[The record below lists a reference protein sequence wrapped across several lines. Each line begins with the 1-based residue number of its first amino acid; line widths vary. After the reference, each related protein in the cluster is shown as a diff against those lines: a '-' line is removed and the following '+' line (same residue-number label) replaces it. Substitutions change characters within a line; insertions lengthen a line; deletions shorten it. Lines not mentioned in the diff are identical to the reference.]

1 MSMANPQ
8 SVRSPTKR
16 VVEKWK
22 RIRSLTAGGQG
33 EIFLVKRN
41 DYEQEEMFVQKRLKN
56 ANNSER
62 QRRFQQETETTA
74 KLQHPNIL
82 RIIES
87 GVDQSPPYYISEY
100 CEGGTLDSRAIEYRG
115 DTSAVVRDLLPI
127 VDALKTAHEAGVFHR
142 DIKPPNIL
150 FRKDG
155 TVVLGDFGICFVE
168 GGQKVT
174 LTDEA
179 VGSINFIAPEMESG
193 QQSLGEPSDRT
204 DVYSLGKVIYFLL
217 SGGRIFSRE
226 DHRSGS
232 LSLVNMLKDQ
242 RFEHVHDL
250 IDRMV
255 VREPSKRIA
264 MNEVG
269 SAMEEMRSLVLGDYA
284 PLKPSIGIRCRFC
297 GLGSYKRLGTRRTY
311 YQTTLPPD
319 SFPEI
324 GIQIP
329 QGHRMGVLK
338 CDKCGHIQMFSFPE
352 NERTGE
358 WWSQ

>member
-1 MSMANPQ
+1 MTDPESLKVPK
-8 SVRSPTKR
+8 KR
-16 VVEKWK
+16 VSEKWK

-41 DYEQEEMFVQKRLKN
+41 DSEQEELFVQKRLKN
-56 ANNSER
+56 TTNPER
-62 QRRFQQETETTA
+62 RRRFEQETETTA
-74 KLQHPNIL
+74 KLEHQNIL
-82 RIIES
+82 KIIES
-87 GVDQSPPYYISEY
+87 GIDQSPPYYISEY
-100 CEGGTLDSRAIEYRG
+100 CEGGELGSRATEYRG
-115 DTSAVVRDLLPI
+115 DISAVVRDLLPI
-127 VDALKTAHEAGVFHR
+127 VDALSIAHKAGVFHR

-193 QQSLGEPSDRT
+193 QQSLGEPSDKT

-226 DHRSGS
+226 DHRGGS

-242 RFEHVHDL
+242 RFEHAHDL

-255 VREPSKRIA
+255 VREPSKRIS
-264 MNEVG
+264 MREVG
-269 SAMEEMRSLVLGDYA
+269 NAMEEMRTLVRGDYA

-297 GLGSYKRLGTRRTY
+297 GLGSYKRLGARIPY
-311 YQTTLPPD
+311 AQASLPPD

-324 GIQIP
+324 GIRIAS
-329 QGHRMGVLK
+329 GYRMGVLK
-338 CDKCGHIQMFSFPE
+338 CDKCGHIQMFNFPTL
-352 NERTGE
+352 ERTDD
-358 WWSQ
+358 WWNQ

>member
-1 MSMANPQ
+1 MAGQESLKGPKMRAVEQ
-8 SVRSPTKR
+8 WKR
-16 VVEKWK
+16 V
-22 RIRSLTAGGQG
+22 RSLTAGGQG

-41 DYEQEEMFVQKRLKN
+41 DSEQEELFVQKRLKN
-56 ANNSER
+56 TKSPER
-62 QRRFQQETETTA
+62 QRRFQQEIETTA

-82 RIIES
+82 KIIES
-87 GVDQSPPYYISEY
+87 GIDQDPPYYISEH
-100 CEGGTLDSRAIEYRG
+100 CEGGALDSRAIGYRG
-115 DTSAVVRDLLPI
+115 DIWAVVRDTLPI
-127 VDALKTAHEAGVFHR
+127 VDALNAAHEAGVYHR

-155 TVVLGDFGICFVE
+155 TPVLGDFGICFVE

-193 QQSLGEPSDRT
+193 QQSLGEPSGKT

-217 SGGRIFSRE
+217 SGGRVFSRE
-226 DHRSGS
+226 DHRSGL
-232 LSLVNMLKDQ
+232 LSLVDMLSDQ
-242 RFEHVHDL
+242 RFEHVHELLDQ
-250 IDRMV
+250 MV
-255 VREPSKRIA
+255 VREPSKRIS
-264 MNEVG
+264 MKEVG
-269 SAMEEMRSLVLGDYA
+269 GALEQMRRLVLGGYA

-311 YQTTLPPD
+311 YQTTLPAN

-338 CDKCGHIQMFSFPE
+338 CDQCGHIQMFSFPE
-352 NERTGE
+352 QEKTDE
-358 WWSQ
+358 WWNR

>member
-1 MSMANPQ
+1 MNMADLESLKVPK
-8 SVRSPTKR
+8 KR
-16 VVEKWK
+16 VIEKWK

-41 DYEQEEMFVQKRLKN
+41 DSEQEELFVQKRLKN
-56 ANNSER
+56 TNSPER
-62 QRRFQQETETTA
+62 RRRFEQETETTA

-82 RIIES
+82 KIIES
-87 GVDQSPPYYISEY
+87 GIDQSPPYYISEY
-100 CEGGTLDSRAIEYRG
+100 CEGGALDSRATEYRR
-115 DTSAVVRDLLPI
+115 DVSAVVRDLLPI
-127 VDALKTAHEAGVFHR
+127 VDALSTAHKAGVFHR
-142 DIKPPNIL
+142 DIKPSNIL

-193 QQSLGEPSDRT
+193 QQSLGEPSDKT

-232 LSLVNMLKDQ
+232 LSLLSMLKDQ

-255 VREPSKRIA
+255 VREPSKRIS
-264 MNEVG
+264 MKEVG
-269 SAMEEMRSLVLGDYA
+269 NAMEKMRTLVLGDYA
-284 PLKPSIGIRCRFC
+284 PLKPSLGIRCRFC
-297 GLGSYKRLGTRRTY
+297 GQGSYKRLGTRRTY

-338 CDKCGHIQMFSFPE
+338 CDKCGHIQIFSFPE
-352 NERTGE
+352 QEKTDE
-358 WWSQ
+358 WWNQ

>member
-1 MSMANPQ
+1 MA
-8 SVRSPTKR
+8 SPESPKVPNKR
-16 VVEKWK
+16 ATEKWK
-22 RIRSLTAGGQG
+22 RVRNLTAGGQG
-33 EIFLVKRN
+33 EIFLVKKN
-41 DYEQEEMFVQKRLKN
+41 DPEQEGLFVQKRLKN
-56 ANNSER
+56 TNSLER
-62 QRRFQQETETTA
+62 RRRFQQETETTA

-82 RIIES
+82 KVIES
-87 GVDQSPPYYISEY
+87 GIDENPPYYISEY
-100 CEGGTLDSRAIEYRG
+100 CEGGTLDSKAIEYRG
-115 DTSAVVRDLLPI
+115 DINAVARDLLPI
-127 VDALKTAHEAGVFHR
+127 VDALNAAHKTGVFHR

-193 QQSLGEPSDRT
+193 QQHLGEPSDKT
-204 DVYSLGKVIYFLL
+204 DVYSLGKVVYYLV

-226 DHRSGS
+226 DHRSAS

-250 IDRMV
+250 IDQMV
-255 VREPSKRIA
+255 VREPSKRIS
-264 MNEVG
+264 MSEVG
-269 SAMEEMRSLVLGDYA
+269 HAIEETRALVMGDYA

-297 GLGSYKRLGTRRTY
+297 GLGSYRKVGTPRY
-311 YQTTLPPD
+311 VPGYQTPFPPD
-319 SFPEI
+319 NFPEL
-324 GIQIP
+324 GIRIP
-329 QGHRMGVLK
+329 AGHRLGVLK

-352 NERTGE
+352 QQKTAE
-358 WWSQ
+358 WWNQ

>member
-1 MSMANPQ
+1 MTNPE
-8 SVRSPTKR
+8 SLKVPKER
-16 VVEKWK
+16 VTDKWK

-41 DYEQEEMFVQKRLKN
+41 DSEQEELFVQKRLKN
-56 ANNSER
+56 TNSPER
-62 QRRFQQETETTA
+62 QRRFRLETATTV

-82 RIIES
+82 KIIED
-87 GVDQSPPYYISEY
+87 GIDQNPPYYISEY
-100 CEGGTLDSRAIEYRG
+100 CEGGALDSRSIEYRG
-115 DTSAVVRDLLPI
+115 NISAVVRDLLPI
-127 VDALKTAHEAGVFHR
+127 VDALNTAHQAGVFHR
-142 DIKPPNIL
+142 DIKPANIL
-150 FRKDG
+150 SRKDG

-193 QQSLGEPSDRT
+193 QQSLGEPSDKT

-226 DHRSGS
+226 DHRSES

-255 VREPSKRIA
+255 VREPSKRIP
-264 MNEVG
+264 MREVG
-269 SAMEEMRSLVLGDYA
+269 IAMEEMRTLVLGDYA
-284 PLKPSIGIRCRFC
+284 PLRPSVGIRCRFC
-297 GLGSYKRLGTRRTY
+297 GLGSYRRLGTRRTY
-311 YQTTLPPD
+311 YQSTLPPD
-319 SFPEI
+319 SFPEL

-329 QGHRMGVLK
+329 QGHRLGVLK

-352 NERTGE
+352 LEKTGE
-358 WWSQ
+358 WWNQ

>member
-1 MSMANPQ
+1 MAGQETSEPRK
-8 SVRSPTKR
+8 SRATETWKR
-16 VVEKWK
+16 V
-22 RIRSLTAGGQG
+22 RSLTAGGQG
-33 EIFLVKRN
+33 EIFLVQRN
-41 DYEQEEMFVQKRLKN
+41 DSSQGEELFVQKRLKN
-56 ANNSER
+56 ANNPER
-62 QRRFQQETETTA
+62 RRRFEQETNSTA
-74 KLQHPNIL
+74 ILQHPNIL
-82 RIIES
+82 KIIE
-87 GVDQSPPYYISEY
+87 GAIDQNPPYYISEY
-100 CEGGTLDSRAIEYRG
+100 CEGGTLESRAVEYRG
-115 DTSAVVRDLLPI
+115 DISAVSRDLLPI
-127 VDALKTAHEAGVFHR
+127 VDALDTAHKAGVVHR
-142 DIKPPNIL
+142 DLKPPNIL

-155 TVVLGDFGICFVE
+155 TPVLGDFGICFVE

-193 QQSLGEPSDRT
+193 QQHLGEPSDKT

-232 LSLVNMLKDQ
+232 LSLVTILKDQ

-255 VREPSKRIA
+255 VREPSKRIP
-264 MNEVG
+264 MNEVRN
-269 SAMEEMRSLVLGDYA
+269 AMEELRMVVLGDYA

-338 CDKCGHIQMFSFPE
+338 CDRCGHIQMFSFPE
-352 NERTGE
+352 QEKTSE
-358 WWSQ
+358 WWSL

>member
-1 MSMANPQ
+1 MAGQETSEPRK
-8 SVRSPTKR
+8 SRAT
-16 VVEKWK
+16 ETWK
-22 RIRSLTAGGQG
+22 RLRSLTAGGQG

-41 DYEQEEMFVQKRLKN
+41 DSTQGEELFVQKRLKN
-56 ANNSER
+56 ANNPER
-62 QRRFQQETETTA
+62 RRRFEQETDSTA

-82 RIIES
+82 KIIES
-87 GVDQSPPYYISEY
+87 AIDQNPPYYISEY
-100 CEGGTLDSRAIEYRG
+100 CEGGTLESMAVEYRG
-115 DTSAVVRDLLPI
+115 DISAVSRDLLPI
-127 VDALKTAHEAGVFHR
+127 VDALDTAHKAGVVHR
-142 DIKPPNIL
+142 DLKPPNIL

-155 TVVLGDFGICFVE
+155 TPVLGDFGICFVE

-193 QQSLGEPSDRT
+193 QQHLGEPSDKT

-232 LSLVNMLKDQ
+232 LSLVTILKDQ

-255 VREPSKRIA
+255 VREPSKRIP
-264 MNEVG
+264 MNEVRN
-269 SAMEEMRSLVLGDYA
+269 AMEELRTVVLGDYA

-338 CDKCGHIQMFSFPE
+338 CDRCGHIQMFSFPE
-352 NERTGE
+352 QEKTSE
-358 WWSQ
+358 WWSL

>member
-1 MSMANPQ
+1 MAGPETNEPRK
-8 SVRSPTKR
+8 SRAP
-16 VVEKWK
+16 EKW
-22 RIRSLTAGGQG
+22 RRLRSLTAGGQG

-41 DYEQEEMFVQKRLKN
+41 DSAQEELFVQKRLKN
-56 ANNSER
+56 ANNPER
-62 QRRFQQETETTA
+62 RRRFEQETDSTA
-74 KLQHPNIL
+74 KLQHTNIL

-87 GVDQSPPYYISEY
+87 ATDQNPPYYISEY
-100 CEGGTLDSRAIEYRG
+100 CEGGTLESRAVEYRG
-115 DTSAVVRDLLPI
+115 DINAVSRDLLPI
-127 VDALKTAHEAGVFHR
+127 VDALNTAHKAGVFHR
-142 DIKPPNIL
+142 DLKPPNIL
-150 FRKDG
+150 FRSDG
-155 TVVLGDFGICFVE
+155 TPVLGDFGICFVE
-168 GGQKVT
+168 GGQKIT

-193 QQSLGEPSDRT
+193 QQHLGEPSDKT

-232 LSLVNMLKDQ
+232 LSLVTILKDQ

-255 VREPSKRIA
+255 VREPAKRIP
-264 MNEVG
+264 MNEVCN
-269 SAMEEMRSLVLGDYA
+269 AMEELRTVVLGDYA

-338 CDKCGHIQMFSFPE
+338 CDRCGHIQMFSFPE
-352 NERTGE
+352 QEKTNE
-358 WWSQ
+358 WWNQ